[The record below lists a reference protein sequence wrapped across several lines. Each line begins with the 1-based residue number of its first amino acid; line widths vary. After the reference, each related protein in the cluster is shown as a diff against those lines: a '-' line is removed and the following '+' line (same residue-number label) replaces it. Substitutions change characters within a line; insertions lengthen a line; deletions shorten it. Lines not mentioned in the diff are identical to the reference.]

1 LTALIS
7 SGVALAGAGIARE
20 CTLAFMQDALPP
32 GPAEPRLVQLMQWL
46 SRPVA
51 YAERQRDRYGEAFT
65 ARIDPRPWVMLGDP
79 ADVRT
84 VFTAGPERVNAGE
97 ANEILRPTLGSHSL
111 LLLDGE
117 EHLRQ
122 RKLMLPA
129 FHGERIEHYREI
141 MRAATEREV
150 ASWPVDEPFALRPHT
165 QAITLEVIMRA
176 VFGLQDAAAAQ
187 PLREPLRRMLEWAG
201 NPAALL
207 VIATVG
213 PDHPFVRRIL
223 ARRYIEPVDRE
234 LYALIAGRRDAP
246 DLAERDDVLST
257 LLLAR
262 GEHGEPMTDVE
273 LRDEL
278 LTILL
283 AGHET
288 TATSLAWA
296 VERLLRHDGGL
307 ERLAHDDAYAD
318 AVVKETLRLRPVVA
332 IVLRRLREP
341 LEVAGRELPAGA
353 TVAPCILLVHR
364 REDLYPDP
372 EAFRPERFLDR
383 PPGTYS
389 WIPFGG
395 GVRRCL
401 GAAFAQVEM
410 QVVLQTL
417 ARSVRLEAVGA
428 AEGVRRRGVTLVP
441 ARGGEV
447 RVCAPAT

>member
-1 LTALIS
+1 M
-7 SGVALAGAGIARE
+7 ARE
-20 CTLAFMQDALPP
+20 CTLAFMQEALPP
-32 GPAEPRLVQLMQWL
+32 GPPEPRLAQMMQWL
-46 SRPVA
+46 SRPVV

-65 ARIDPRPWVMLGDP
+65 ARIEERPWVMLGDP
-79 ADVRT
+79 DDVRT
-84 VFTAGPERVNAGE
+84 VFTAGPQRVNAGE
-97 ANEILRPTLGSHSL
+97 ANAILRPTLGSHSL

-129 FHGERIEHYREI
+129 FHGERVERYREI
-141 MRAATEREV
+141 MREATERAV
-150 ASWPVDEPFALRPHT
+150 TSWSVGEAFALRPHT

-176 VFGLQDAAAAQ
+176 VFGLEEEAAVAR
-187 PLREPLRRMLEWAG
+187 LREPLRRMLDWAG

-207 VIATVG
+207 IVAVVG
-213 PDHPFVRRIL
+213 PDHPFVRRVL
-223 ARRYIEPVDRE
+223 ARRYLEPVDRE
-234 LYALIAGRRDAP
+234 LYALIAARRGAP
-246 DLAERDDVLST
+246 DLAERDDILST

-262 GEHGEPMTDVE
+262 DEEGEPMTDVE

-278 LTILL
+278 LTLLL

-296 VERLLRHDGGL
+296 VERLVRHPGGL
-307 ERLAHDDAYAD
+307 ERVAHDGDYAD
-318 AVVKETLRLRPVVA
+318 AVVKEILRLRPVVA
-332 IVLRRLREP
+332 IFLRWLREP
-341 LEVAGRELPAGA
+341 LEVGGHELPAGA

-364 REDLYPDP
+364 REDVYPEP
-372 EAFRPERFLDR
+372 EAFRPERFLNR
-383 PPGTYS
+383 APGTYS

-417 ARSVRLEAVGA
+417 AESVALEAVGG
-428 AEGVRRRGVTLVP
+428 AEPVRRRGITLAP
-441 ARGGEV
+441 ARGGQV
-447 RVCAPAT
+447 RALAAR